1 MKYIL
6 AILVIILQ
14 PISAYAVDVFSA
26 NGFTC
31 VNLDTF
37 VKCEGRFPG
46 TRGMFAAIGKE
57 PLTILYADSPKS
69 YSYQSFTGC
78 LLESSEGKVVATNRQ
93 GMRKAFRGIE
103 GVGDFCKASREQDTE
118 VK

>member
-6 AILVIILQ
+6 VILVIILQ
-14 PISAYAVDVFSA
+14 PISAYAADVISA

-31 VNLDTF
+31 INSDTI

-57 PLTILYADSPKS
+57 PLTILYGDSPNS
-69 YSYQSFTGC
+69 YSYESFTGC
-78 LLESSEGKVVATNRQ
+78 LLESSEGRVIATNRQ
-93 GMRKAFRGIE
+93 GMKKEFQGIE
-103 GVGDFCKASREQDTE
+103 GVGRFCKDSH
-118 VK
+118 